1 MYTMMPFNRMNNLNH
16 FWNALDDAFFT
27 DRSTS
32 LPFRVDL
39 QDTGDSFT
47 LSAELPGF
55 RKEDIAL
62 SIQAGVLTISAE
74 HSGQQERNESGWVL
88 QERHSGSYRRSFT
101 LTDIQE
107 DAVTASYQ
115 DGVLTLNLPKAKP
128 EAPKT
133 RQIEIR

>member
-1 MYTMMPFNRMNNLNH
+1 MYTMMPFTRMNSLNH

-27 DRSTS
+27 DRSAS

-39 QDTGDSFT
+39 QETGDSFT
-47 LSAELPGF
+47 LNAELPGF
-55 RKEDIAL
+55 RKEDIEL
-62 SIQAGVLTISAE
+62 SIQAGVLTISAQ
-74 HSGQQERNESGWVL
+74 HSGQQERKESGWVL

-107 DAVTASYQ
+107 DAVTAAYQ
-115 DGVLTLNLPKAKP
+115 DGVLTLTLPKARP

-133 RQIEIR
+133 RQIAIQ